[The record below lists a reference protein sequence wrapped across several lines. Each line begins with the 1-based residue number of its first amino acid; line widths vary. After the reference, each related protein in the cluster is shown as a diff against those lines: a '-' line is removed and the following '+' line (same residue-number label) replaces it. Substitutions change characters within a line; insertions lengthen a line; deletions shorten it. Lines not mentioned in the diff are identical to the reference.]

1 MKVIRARNV
10 NDALL
15 LGLDLF
21 QDPRN
26 FRTQESRNGIT
37 YEALEPVTTVYEKPW
52 ERVCLLKRRDAN
64 PFFHFIEGLWM
75 LQGRKDLAPLAHFV
89 KTMED
94 FSDDGETLWGAYG
107 QRWRKYFHKDQLDLI
122 TNMLKTDPDD
132 RRCVLQMWDANK
144 DLGREGKDLPC
155 NTNIYFKIRDEA
167 LQMTVCCRSNDML
180 WGTYGANAVHMSMLQ
195 EYMAEAIGVEIGTYY
210 QISDSFHVYH
220 NEVWERM
227 KHLEIDPLTFR
238 IHARNPYDVLENSQH
253 VPLITDLKR
262 FHSELEEFFELLTQI
277 IISDANYPR
286 LDKFNWVNPA
296 FKDIAVP
303 MVKTFRLHKE
313 RDYLNSYREVMKI
326 LPTDW
331 MTACF
336 DWIRKRDTLWSLT
349 KQEKTHG

>member
-1 MKVIRARNV
+1 
-10 NDALL
+10 
-15 LGLDLF
+15 
-21 QDPRN
+21 
-26 FRTQESRNGIT
+26 
-37 YEALEPVTTVYEKPW
+37 
-52 ERVCLLKRRDAN
+52 
-64 PFFHFIEGLWM
+64 
-75 LQGRKDLAPLAHFV
+75 
-89 KTMED
+89 MED

-107 QRWRKYFHKDQLDLI
+107 QRWRKYFHKDQVDLI
-122 TNMLKTDPDD
+122 INMLKTNPDD

-155 NTNIYFKIRDEA
+155 NTNIYFKVRDEA

-180 WGTYGANAVHMSMLQ
+180 WGAYGANVVHMSMLQ
-195 EYMAEAIGVEIGTYY
+195 EYMATALGIGIGTYR
-210 QISDSFHVYH
+210 QLSDSFHVYH

-238 IHARNPYDVLENSQH
+238 TQTRNPYDVLENPQH
-253 VPLITDLKR
+253 VPLITDFKR

-286 LDKFNWVNPA
+286 LDKFNWVNSA

-303 MVKTFRLHKE
+303 MVKAFKLHKE
-313 RDYLNSYREVMKI
+313 RDYLNSYREVMNI

>member
-1 MKVIRARNV
+1 
-10 NDALL
+10 
-15 LGLDLF
+15 
-21 QDPRN
+21 
-26 FRTQESRNGIT
+26 
-37 YEALEPVTTVYEKPW
+37 
-52 ERVCLLKRRDAN
+52 
-64 PFFHFIEGLWM
+64 M

-89 KTMED
+89 KSMED

-107 QRWRKYFHKDQLDLI
+107 QRWRTYFHKDQLDSI
-122 TNMLKTDPDD
+122 IKILKTDPDD

-238 IHARNPYDVLENSQH
+238 IHARK
-253 VPLITDLKR
+253 PLR
-262 FHSELEEFFELLTQI
+262 C
-277 IISDANYPR
+277 AR
-286 LDKFNWVNPA
+286 KFSA
-296 FKDIAVP
+296 
-303 MVKTFRLHKE
+303 TFL
-313 RDYLNSYREVMKI
+313 
-326 LPTDW
+326 
-331 MTACF
+331 
-336 DWIRKRDTLWSLT
+336 
-349 KQEKTHG
+349 